1 MRIRPFARQ
10 RCILEPVRRLPSSLA
25 LAAPKDMADMAGLVS
40 PMESNA
46 VTSLEPRSK
55 RMEQMPAQS
64 IVASSHNPLPNKVP
78 RMRHRHTLS
87 WDSLGD
93 LTKAP
98 WGTGPWPATKKLFSH
113 LALMLRLAVKL
124 WSYLGVGYRWTMNLW
139 RLIIYAMLLLPG
151 FLQMIVFY
159 FFSPRVIRN
168 VAYGRGPRQMLD
180 WYLPKQSTPGQQHPV
195 VIFVTGGAWTIGYKA
210 WGALLSE
217 RLSAAGVLVA
227 CLDYRNFPQV
237 AAQVHVRGCTVARHA
252 LNALLSM
259 RWAGCQQGNALDM
272 LQDVNTG
279 ISWVCRR
286 AALSTWALQ
295 LLQCGMHRGDPDNVV
310 LVGQS
315 AGGQLGALALMRQAE
330 QMASGLSSEQAYPP
344 WNPADVRAFI
354 SISGAYDMAG
364 LAEHL
369 HKRGLYRNLF
379 DQIMSLGGTP
389 SMDKL
394 SPQCV
399 ASSWGKA
406 AAPAVFMPPVMLVHG
421 TADKSV
427 PSTQAQALH
436 TALVESGVDSTCRLV
451 DHATHTVFLLEGP
464 MRGGKD
470 PLMAL
475 MLPVIYGLKASS
487 EPGSDSPPPFPTTY
501 RQLCPAVLCHL
512 AGLVCPF

>member
-1 MRIRPFARQ
+1 
-10 RCILEPVRRLPSSLA
+10 
-25 LAAPKDMADMAGLVS
+25 
-40 PMESNA
+40 
-46 VTSLEPRSK
+46 
-55 RMEQMPAQS
+55 
-64 IVASSHNPLPNKVP
+64 
-78 RMRHRHTLS
+78 
-87 WDSLGD
+87 
-93 LTKAP
+93 
-98 WGTGPWPATKKLFSH
+98 
-113 LALMLRLAVKL
+113 MLRLAVKL

-227 CLDYRNFPQV
+227 CLDYRNFPQ
-237 AAQVHVRGCTVARHA
+237 
-252 LNALLSM
+252 
-259 RWAGCQQGNALDM
+259 QGNALDM

-286 AALSTWALQ
+286 
-295 LLQCGMHRGDPDNVV
+295 CGMHRGDPDNVV

-315 AGGQLGALALMRQAE
+315 AGGQLGALALMRQ

>member
-1 MRIRPFARQ
+1 
-10 RCILEPVRRLPSSLA
+10 
-25 LAAPKDMADMAGLVS
+25 
-40 PMESNA
+40 
-46 VTSLEPRSK
+46 
-55 RMEQMPAQS
+55 
-64 IVASSHNPLPNKVP
+64 
-78 RMRHRHTLS
+78 
-87 WDSLGD
+87 
-93 LTKAP
+93 
-98 WGTGPWPATKKLFSH
+98 
-113 LALMLRLAVKL
+113 MLRLAVKL

-180 WYLPKQSTPGQQHPV
+180 WYLPKQSIPGQQHPV
-195 VIFVTGGAWTIGYKA
+195 VIFVT
-210 WGALLSE
+210 
-217 RLSAAGVLVA
+217 VA
-227 CLDYRNFPQV
+227 Q
-237 AAQVHVRGCTVARHA
+237 HA
-252 LNALLSM
+252 PNALLSM

-286 AALSTWALQ
+286 
-295 LLQCGMHRGDPDNVV
+295 CGMHRGDPDNVV

-330 QMASGLSSEQAYPP
+330 QMASGLSSEQAFPP

-406 AAPAVFMPPVMLVHG
+406 AAPAAFMPPVMLVHG

-475 MLPVIYGLKASS
+475 MLPVIYGLKAS
-487 EPGSDSPPPFPTTY
+487 
-501 RQLCPAVLCHL
+501 
-512 AGLVCPF
+512 